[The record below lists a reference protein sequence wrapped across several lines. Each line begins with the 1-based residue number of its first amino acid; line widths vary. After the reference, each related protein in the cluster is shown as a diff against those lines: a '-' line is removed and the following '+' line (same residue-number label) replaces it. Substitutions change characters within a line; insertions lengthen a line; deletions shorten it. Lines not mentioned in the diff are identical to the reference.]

1 MQYSVLMSKTLP
13 LILLYREGKKNQ
25 RTNTRENI
33 SEVEDWSGNLVK
45 NNESQLGLQFKLET
59 HVF

>member
-1 MQYSVLMSKTLP
+1 MSKTLP